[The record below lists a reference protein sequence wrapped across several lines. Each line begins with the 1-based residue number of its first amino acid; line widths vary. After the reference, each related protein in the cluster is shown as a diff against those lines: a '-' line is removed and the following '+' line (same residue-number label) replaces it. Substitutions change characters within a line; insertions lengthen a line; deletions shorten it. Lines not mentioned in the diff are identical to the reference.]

1 MFCSPLRRDKHK
13 TCSVFRSNSG
23 TLLFKDFATGQ
34 AINCFEVV
42 KSLYN
47 CDYFTALKIIANDF
61 GLIKDK
67 TIKKNKGLL
76 ISKDIKVQDK
86 EMSKIQV
93 EIQDFTELELKWWG
107 KYGITLD
114 ILKKYNV
121 YSCKSVFLNG
131 NLYAQSSQNCPI
143 FGYYGGK
150 IKENGEK
157 IELWR
162 CYFPK
167 LKEKR
172 FLSNWPSNKIQGFSQ
187 LPAKGNICV
196 ITKSLKDVACLDSFN
211 IPACAPNSECIIPSK
226 ELVDNL
232 TRRFKH
238 VFCLW
243 DCDLTGITFLNKI
256 KREYPQ
262 LKCLIIPR
270 RLKAKD
276 FSDLREK
283 YGYKKT
289 KQFILEYLRSVKTK
303 I

>member
-1 MFCSPLRRDKHK
+1 M
-13 TCSVFRSNSG
+13 
-23 TLLFKDFATGQ
+23 
-34 AINCFEVV
+34 V

-67 TIKKNKGLL
+67 TIKKNKGLF
-76 ISKDIKVQDK
+76 ISKDIKIQDK
-86 EMSKIQV
+86 EMSRIQV
-93 EIQDFTELELKWWG
+93 EIQDFTELESKWWN

-121 YSCKSVFLNG
+121 YSCKSIFLNG

-172 FLSNWPSNKIQGFSQ
+172 FITNWPSKKIQGFSQ
-187 LPAKGNICV
+187 LPTKGNICV
-196 ITKSLKDVACLDSFN
+196 ITKAMKDVMVFSSLSL
-211 IPACAPNSECIIPSK
+211 PSCAPNSETQF
-226 ELVDNL
+226 LDDTTLDNL
-232 TRRFKH
+232 KRRFKKIIV
-238 VFCLW
+238 VF
-243 DCDLTGITFLNKI
+243 DNDYTGIMFMNK
-256 KREYPQ
+256 
-262 LKCLIIPR
+262 LKKEHPDLIYTWIPR
-270 RLKAKD
+270 KYGVKD
-276 FSDLREK
+276 ISDYYKE

-289 KQFILEYLRSVKTK
+289 IKLIKEFLKYYENKKTK